1 MSEAGKRI
9 VIYGK
14 RRVFD
19 GFFKI
24 DEAEL
29 SFERFDGK
37 MSPAVR
43 RLCFERGDSVAAIL
57 FDSEREK
64 VLLVKQFKYPTYEK
78 GSGWIVEIVAG
89 ILEPGETPEAAVRR
103 ETLEETGYE
112 IALLEPI
119 ARFYV
124 SPGGSS
130 ERILLYYAEVLKQ
143 GKVGAGGGVTG
154 ENEDIE
160 TVEYSPGQLD
170 HALASGEIQDAKT
183 IIAIQWW
190 QMRFQHPERPA
201 AAGAVKGQRG

>member
-1 MSEAGKRI
+1 VSEAGKRI

-57 FDSEREK
+57 FDSERGK

-78 GSGWIVEIVAG
+78 GLGWIVETVAG
-89 ILEPGETPEAAVRR
+89 ILEPGETPEAALRR

-130 ERILLYYAEVLKQ
+130 ERIFLYYAEVRKT
-143 GKVGAGGGVTG
+143 GKVGVGGGLTR
-154 ENEDIE
+154 EHEDIK
-160 TVEYSPGQLD
+160 TVEYTPEELD

-183 IIAIQWW
+183 IIAVQWW
-190 QMRFQHPERPA
+190 QARFQLVSAKR
-201 AAGAVKGQRG
+201 

>member
-1 MSEAGKRI
+1 MSTTEKRI

-29 SFERFDGK
+29 SYDRFDGK
-37 MSPAVR
+37 MSPRVK
-43 RLCFERGDSVAAIL
+43 RLCFQRGDSVAAIL
-57 FDSEREK
+57 FDPERRK
-64 VLLVKQFKYPTYEK
+64 LLLVRQFRYPTYEK
-78 GSGWIVEIVAG
+78 GPGWILEIVAG

-112 IALLEPI
+112 IALLQPI
-119 ARFYV
+119 ATFYV

-130 ERILLYYAEVLKQ
+130 ERIILYYAEVLKA
-143 GKVGAGGGVTG
+143 GKVGVEGGVAK
-154 ENEDIE
+154 ENEDIK
-160 TVEYSPGQLD
+160 TVEYSPEELD

-183 IIAIQWW
+183 IIGIQWW
-190 QMRFQHPERPA
+190 QTRFKHSERV
-201 AAGAVKGQRG
+201 G